1 MITYRQPM
9 ALDIPTLVLLD
20 KEYFPYSPWSPAQF
34 KEEFSG
40 IPSTRFFELAI
51 SDNEI
56 VGYAGV
62 IAPGPDAVADI
73 LTVTVIDRFRRQGIA
88 KRLIADI
95 EGYCQSK
102 GSSAIMLEVATDN
115 SGAIALYENLGYT
128 QISKRSNYYGSK
140 KDAFVMQKE
149 FI

>member
-9 ALDIPTLVLLD
+9 ALDIPTLVVLD

-34 KEEFSG
+34 KEEFAG

-73 LTVTVIDRFRRQGIA
+73 LTVTVIDGFRRQGIA

-115 SGAIALYENLGYT
+115 TGAIALYENLGYT

>member
-34 KEEFSG
+34 KEEFAG

-73 LTVTVIDRFRRQGIA
+73 LTITVIDGFRRQGIA

-95 EGYCQSK
+95 EIYCQSK
-102 GSSAIMLEVATDN
+102 GSSAVMLEVATDN
-115 SGAIALYENLGYT
+115 TGAIALYETLGYS

>member
-34 KEEFSG
+34 KEEFAG

-73 LTVTVIDRFRRQGIA
+73 LTITVIDGFRRQGIA

-95 EGYCQSK
+95 ESYCQSK

-115 SGAIALYENLGYT
+115 SGAIALYENLGFS

>member
-34 KEEFSG
+34 KEEFAG

-73 LTVTVIDRFRRQGIA
+73 LTVTVIDGFRRQGIA

-95 EGYCQSK
+95 ESYCQSK

-115 SGAIALYENLGYT
+115 TGAIALYENLGYS

>member
-34 KEEFSG
+34 KEEFAG

-51 SDNEI
+51 SDNQI

-73 LTVTVIDRFRRQGIA
+73 LTVTVIDGFRRQGIA

-102 GSSAIMLEVATDN
+102 GSRAIMLEVATDN
-115 SGAIALYENLGYT
+115 TGAIALYANLGYS

>member
-34 KEEFSG
+34 KEEFAG

-73 LTVTVIDRFRRQGIA
+73 LTVTVIDGFRRQGIA

-102 GSSAIMLEVATDN
+102 GASAIMLEVATDN
-115 SGAIALYENLGYT
+115 SGAIALYENLGFS

>member
-34 KEEFSG
+34 KEEFAG

-73 LTVTVIDRFRRQGIA
+73 LTVTVIDGFRRQGIA

-102 GSSAIMLEVATDN
+102 GSSAVMLEVATDN
-115 SGAIALYENLGYT
+115 TGAIALYENLGYS
-128 QISKRSNYYGSK
+128 QVSKRSNYYGSK

>member
-1 MITYRQPM
+1 M

-20 KEYFPYSPWSPAQF
+20 KKYFPYSPWSVAQF
-34 KEEFSG
+34 KEEFAG
-40 IPSTRFFELAI
+40 IPATRFFEVAI
-51 SDNEI
+51 SDNQI

-62 IAPGPDAVADI
+62 IAPGPDTVADI
-73 LTVTVIDRFRRQGIA
+73 LTVTVIDGFRRQGIA

-115 SGAIALYENLGYT
+115 SGAIALYENLGYS

>member
-9 ALDIPTLVLLD
+9 ALDIPTLVVLD
-20 KEYFPYSPWSPAQF
+20 REYFPYSPWSPAQF
-34 KEEFSG
+34 KEEFAG

-51 SDNEI
+51 SDNQI

-73 LTVTVIDRFRRQGIA
+73 LTITVIDGFRRQGIA
-88 KRLIADI
+88 KRLITDI

-115 SGAIALYENLGYT
+115 SGAIALYENLGYS

>member
-1 MITYRQPM
+1 MITYRQPI
-9 ALDIPTLVLLD
+9 ALDIPTLVVLD

-34 KEEFSG
+34 KEEFAG

-51 SDNEI
+51 SDNQI

-62 IAPGPDAVADI
+62 IAPGPDTVADI
-73 LTVTVIDRFRRQGIA
+73 LTVTVIDGFRRQGIA

-115 SGAIALYENLGYT
+115 SGAIALYENLGYS

>member
-34 KEEFSG
+34 KEEFAG

-73 LTVTVIDRFRRQGIA
+73 LTVTVIDGFRRQGIA

-115 SGAIALYENLGYT
+115 SGAIALYENLGFS

>member
-9 ALDIPTLVLLD
+9 ALDIPTLVVLD

-34 KEEFSG
+34 KEEFAG

-73 LTVTVIDRFRRQGIA
+73 LTVTVIDGFRRQGIA

-95 EGYCQSK
+95 ESYCQSK
-102 GSSAIMLEVATDN
+102 GSSAIILEVATDN
-115 SGAIALYENLGYT
+115 TGAIALYENLGYT

>member
-1 MITYRQPM
+1 MITYREPM
-9 ALDIPTLVLLD
+9 VLDIPTLVLLD
-20 KEYFPYSPWSPAQF
+20 KEYFPYSPWSVAQF
-34 KEEFSG
+34 KEEFAG
-40 IPSTRFFELAI
+40 IPATRFFELAI
-51 SDNEI
+51 SDNQI

-62 IAPGPDAVADI
+62 FAPGLDAVADI
-73 LTVTVIDRFRRQGIA
+73 LTVTVIDGYRRQGIA
-88 KRLIADI
+88 KKLISDI
-95 EGYCQSK
+95 ESYCQSK

-115 SGAIALYENLGYT
+115 SGAIALYENLGYS

>member
-34 KEEFSG
+34 KEEFAG

-73 LTVTVIDRFRRQGIA
+73 LTVTVIDGFRRQGIA

-115 SGAIALYENLGYT
+115 SGAIALYKNLGYS
-128 QISKRSNYYGSK
+128 QISKRSNYYGTG
-140 KDAFVMQKE
+140 KDALVMQKE

>member
-9 ALDIPTLVLLD
+9 ALDIPTLVVLD

-34 KEEFSG
+34 KEEFAG

-51 SDNEI
+51 SDNQI

-73 LTVTVIDRFRRQGIA
+73 LTITVIDGFRRQGIA

-95 EGYCQSK
+95 EDYCQSK

-115 SGAIALYENLGYT
+115 TDAIALYEKLGYS

>member
-9 ALDIPTLVLLD
+9 ALDIPTLVVLD

-34 KEEFSG
+34 KEEFAG

-51 SDNEI
+51 SDNQI

-62 IAPGPDAVADI
+62 LAPGPDAVADL
-73 LTVTVIDRFRRQGIA
+73 LTVTVIDGFRGQGIA
-88 KRLIADI
+88 KRLIADL

-102 GSSAIMLEVATDN
+102 GSSAITLEVATDN
-115 SGAIALYENLGYT
+115 TSAIALYEYMGYS

>member
-9 ALDIPTLVLLD
+9 ALDIPTLVVLD

-34 KEEFSG
+34 KEEFAG

-51 SDNEI
+51 SDNQI

-62 IAPGPDAVADI
+62 IAPGPDTVADI
-73 LTVTVIDRFRRQGIA
+73 LTVTVIDGFRRQGIA

-95 EGYCQSK
+95 ESFCQSK

-115 SGAIALYENLGYT
+115 SGAIALYENLGYS

>member
-34 KEEFSG
+34 KEEFAG

-51 SDNEI
+51 SDKEI

-73 LTVTVIDRFRRQGIA
+73 LTVTVIDGFRRQGIA

-95 EGYCQSK
+95 ESYCQSK

-115 SGAIALYENLGYT
+115 SGAIALYENLGFS

>member
-9 ALDIPTLVLLD
+9 ALDIPTLVVLD

-34 KEEFSG
+34 KEEFAG

-51 SDNEI
+51 SDNQI

-62 IAPGPDAVADI
+62 IAPGPDTVADI
-73 LTVTVIDRFRRQGIA
+73 LTVTVIDGFRRQGIA

-95 EGYCQSK
+95 EVYCQSK
-102 GSSAIMLEVATDN
+102 ESSAIMLEVATDN
-115 SGAIALYENLGYT
+115 SGAIALYENLGYS

>member
-9 ALDIPTLVLLD
+9 ALDIPTLVVLD

-34 KEEFSG
+34 KEEFAG

-51 SDNEI
+51 SDNQI

-73 LTVTVIDRFRRQGIA
+73 LTITVIDGFRRQGIA

-115 SGAIALYENLGYT
+115 TGAIALYENLGYS

>member
-34 KEEFSG
+34 KEEFAG

-73 LTVTVIDRFRRQGIA
+73 LTVTVIDGFRRQGIA

-115 SGAIALYENLGYT
+115 SGAIALYENLGYS

>member
-9 ALDIPTLVLLD
+9 ALDIPTLVVLD

-34 KEEFSG
+34 KEEFAG
-40 IPSTRFFELAI
+40 IPATRFFEVAI

-62 IAPGPDAVADI
+62 IAPGPDSVADI
-73 LTVTVIDRFRRQGIA
+73 LTVTVIDGFRGQGIA
-88 KRLIADI
+88 KRLIADL

-115 SGAIALYENLGYT
+115 TSAIALYENMGYS

>member
-34 KEEFSG
+34 KEEFEG

-51 SDNEI
+51 SNNEI

-73 LTVTVIDRFRRQGIA
+73 LTITVIDGFRRQGIA

-115 SGAIALYENLGYT
+115 IGAIALYENLGYT

>member
-1 MITYRQPM
+1 MEKKI
-9 ALDIPTLVLLD
+9 LVIEAAVGYMLKVL
-20 KEYFPYSPWSPAQF
+20 KSKRKIIKF
-34 KEEFSG
+34 KEEFAG

-73 LTVTVIDRFRRQGIA
+73 LTVTVIDGFRRQGIA

-95 EGYCQSK
+95 ESYCQSK

-115 SGAIALYENLGYT
+115 TGAIALYENLGYS

>member
-9 ALDIPTLVLLD
+9 AFDIPTLVLLD

-34 KEEFSG
+34 KEEFAG

-73 LTVTVIDRFRRQGIA
+73 LTITVIDGFRRQGIA

-95 EGYCQSK
+95 ESYCQSK
-102 GSSAIMLEVATDN
+102 GSSAVMLEVATDN
-115 SGAIALYENLGYT
+115 TGAIALYENLGYT

>member
-34 KEEFSG
+34 KEEFAG

-51 SDNEI
+51 SDNDI

-73 LTVTVIDRFRRQGIA
+73 LTVTVIDGFRRQGIA

-115 SGAIALYENLGYT
+115 TGAIALYENLGYS

>member
-34 KEEFSG
+34 KEEFAG

-73 LTVTVIDRFRRQGIA
+73 LTVTVIDGFRRQGIA
-88 KRLIADI
+88 KRLITDI

-102 GSSAIMLEVATDN
+102 GSSAVMLEVATDN
-115 SGAIALYENLGYT
+115 TGAIALYENLGYS